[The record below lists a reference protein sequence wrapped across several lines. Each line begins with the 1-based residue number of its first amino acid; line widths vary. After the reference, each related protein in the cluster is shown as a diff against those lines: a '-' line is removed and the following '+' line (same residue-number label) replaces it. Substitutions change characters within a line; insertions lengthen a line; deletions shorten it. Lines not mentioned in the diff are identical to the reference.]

1 MATTKDENNN
11 SNNNTSYNDKRT
23 EETPEERIERRVAE
37 RLAEEQEI
45 ERRLAQAHS
54 KSGGTVIPPP
64 PQQPSYRTGY
74 ITPHRPSGA
83 WYLLPIFFGIFG
95 GIFMFWALK
104 DEDRGRAKGGLLLG
118 IILSIL
124 GAVFLLI
131 LFAGMASAA
140 VDISSQPQMTNV

>member
-45 ERRLAQAHS
+45 ERRLAQAHT

-64 PQQPSYRTGY
+64 QQPSYRAGY

-124 GAVFLLI
+124 GVVFLLI